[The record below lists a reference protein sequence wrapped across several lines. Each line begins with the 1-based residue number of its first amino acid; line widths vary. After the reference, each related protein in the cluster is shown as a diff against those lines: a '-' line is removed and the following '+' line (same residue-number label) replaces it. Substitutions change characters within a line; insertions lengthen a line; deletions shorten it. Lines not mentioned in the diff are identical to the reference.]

1 MILLGEFDSPGD
13 AGVDQPLETMSEDGV
28 IDDLSEEPTEDDQT
42 LTIEDNGTQ
51 IDDNEVEPVE
61 DSEE

>member
-13 AGVDQPLETMSEDGV
+13 AGVDHPLETMSEDGV
-28 IDDLSEEPTEDDQT
+28 IDDLSEEPTEDGQT